1 MPELEIFCYYL
12 YMENIETEYK
22 WAIPNKTVFAK
33 LETLL
38 KQTGTVAGISKISLL
53 DTYFDDKKAS
63 LSAEKSALRLRHS
76 TISGKSA
83 YELTLKT
90 SCSMQG
96 GLAKRKEITIPLKAK
111 TRSAVL
117 AEFKKELLKLRPEL
131 KTIKRLFSIANKR
144 KAFLIKNND
153 FEGEL
158 SFDNCLIK
166 SSETAALLEA
176 ELEFKS
182 GDMEAFNAFA
192 LSLGQSADL
201 KPPVKSKVATARALL
216 NK

>member
-1 MPELEIFCYYL
+1 MSYI
-12 YMENIETEYK
+12 
-22 WAIPNKTVFAK
+22 
-33 LETLL
+33 
-38 KQTGTVAGISKISLL
+38 
-53 DTYFDDKKAS
+53 
-63 LSAEKSALRLRHS
+63 
-76 TISGKSA
+76 
-83 YELTLKT
+83 
-90 SCSMQG
+90 
-96 GLAKRKEITIPLKAK
+96 AKRKEITIPLKAK

-182 GDMEAFNAFA
+182 GDMEAFKAFA
-192 LSLGQSADL
+192 LNLGQRADL